1 MGWVG
6 IDRRMTIYKFKNYAH
21 FVHSAFDGICNVS
34 VCTHT
39 RTQLNAEQHLHG
51 ESNKWREN
59 TLSTWMNRSIC
70 VVEIMNYLNHNIT
83 YDCLK
88 IITAENCRKEIKKR
102 RKKKTIPRTK
112 RFLEM
117 DMLIAYGR
125 LNFIENVSKWL
136 FINSQLW
143 MCRLMRHERC
153 ECARS
158 KDEKAE
164 KNWSAGNG
172 IAERR
177 REHSQTKSELSLNT
191 TKLRNNSS
199 HHFICGI

>member
-1 MGWVG
+1 MH
-6 IDRRMTIYKFKNYAH
+6 ILCIPHSMEFATFPFAH
-21 FVHSAFDGICNVS
+21 
-34 VCTHT
+34 THALSWMPNNT
-39 RTQLNAEQHLHG
+39 FMANRVNG
-51 ESNKWREN
+51 EK

-88 IITAENCRKEIKKR
+88 IITAKNGRKEIKK
-102 RKKKTIPRTK
+102 KEKTIPRTK

-143 MCRLMRHERC
+143 MCRLMPPPRTLWVRKKQRWNGGEELKCRQRH
-153 ECARS
+153 
-158 KDEKAE
+158 
-164 KNWSAGNG
+164 
-172 IAERR
+172 RR
-177 REHSQTKSELSLNT
+177 TE
-191 TKLRNNSS
+191 
-199 HHFICGI
+199 